1 MRKLNICFVIS
12 VLLIQS
18 ALASEIQTGKLIS
31 DSSEIDRI
39 AREVVQ
45 DSQMHLSDDHK
56 TANDEGE
63 SWRQRHPIGFGS
75 LVGFGV
81 GFGYCVLLATGGDLN
96 FPYAVLIFGGMGAGI
111 GALIG
116 SFF

>member
-1 MRKLNICFVIS
+1 MRTFNICFFIS

-18 ALASEIQTGKLIS
+18 VLASEIQPRKSIC
-31 DSSEIDRI
+31 DSTEMDRI

-45 DSQMHLSDDHK
+45 DSQMHLSNGPK

-63 SWRQRHPIGFGS
+63 SWRQRHPIAFGS

-81 GFGYCVLLATGGDLN
+81 GFGYCVFLATGGDLN
-96 FPYAVLIFGGMGAGI
+96 FPYAVLLLGGLGAGI

>member
-39 AREVVQ
+39 ARAVVQ
-45 DSQMHLSDDHK
+45 DSQMHLSDDHN

-75 LVGFGV
+75 LLGFGIGC
-81 GFGYCVLLATGGDLN
+81 GFGAYAATGDDTTASAIL
-96 FPYAVLIFGGMGAGI
+96 FFGGVGAGI